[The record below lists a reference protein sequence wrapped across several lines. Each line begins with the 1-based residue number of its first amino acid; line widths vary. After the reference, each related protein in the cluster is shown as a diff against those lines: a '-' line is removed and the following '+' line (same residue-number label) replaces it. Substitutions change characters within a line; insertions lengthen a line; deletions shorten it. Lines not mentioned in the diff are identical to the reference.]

1 MRRGLRVCSSKIY
14 MTDNTEEEKIVVD
27 PVAPV
32 VVVDEAADVVVATG
46 KAPEKKS
53 FNRGASRDSRRG
65 GGGRTGGR
73 PRGNRPRDERRSEF
87 AQKLIGIRRVARVMA
102 GGRRFNFSAALVL
115 GDKKGRVGV
124 GLGKAADT
132 ALAIE
137 KATRAAKRAMIT
149 INLSKNRSIL
159 HNVAAKFCASR
170 VEIRPS
176 PGRGLVAGSS
186 VRTVLELGG
195 VSDVTAKLLSRSKNP
210 VNNARA
216 AIKALQQAGRPF
228 SKGGSSSDSENG
240 KSVNL

>member
-1 MRRGLRVCSSKIY
+1 MSEPQTQGDQNV
-14 MTDNTEEEKIVVD
+14 MPEK
-27 PVAPV
+27 
-32 VVVDEAADVVVATG
+32 AADAG
-46 KAPEKKS
+46 IPGSAPPQSQRS
-53 FNRGASRDSRRG
+53 FRASRGRGDRRG
-65 GGGRTGGR
+65 GDRRPGRG
-73 PRGNRPRDERRSEF
+73 RDERRSEF

-137 KATRAAKRAMIT
+137 KATRSAKRSMLT
-149 INLSKNRSIL
+149 LDLTKNRSL
-159 HNVAAKFCASR
+159 PHNVEAKFCASR

-186 VRTVLELGG
+186 VRTVLELAG
-195 VSDVTAKLLSRSKNP
+195 VSDVTAKILSRSHNA

-216 AIKALQQAGRPF
+216 AIEALRRI
-228 SKGGSSSDSENG
+228 SK
-240 KSVNL
+240 